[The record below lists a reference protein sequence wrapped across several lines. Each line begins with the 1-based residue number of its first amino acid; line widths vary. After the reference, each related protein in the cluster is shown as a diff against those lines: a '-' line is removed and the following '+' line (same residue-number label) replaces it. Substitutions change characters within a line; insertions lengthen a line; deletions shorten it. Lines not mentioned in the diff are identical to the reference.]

1 MRRLTAVP
9 LVLFALGALA
19 PAQTGIQWRKDYE
32 AGLKEAKSSGKLA
45 MVDFYAEW

>member
-1 MRRLTAVP
+1 MNKFTAVP
-9 LVLFALGALA
+9 AVLFALVAFA
-19 PAQTGIQWRKDYE
+19 PAQNGIQWRKDFE